1 MLRNETAI
9 RTDRQ
14 HDIQSGGEDIRLSRN
29 LHGTGQLNPACAS
42 QDGKLGIPTSRA
54 GLSSR
59 PLLQQARDLV
69 LLLLI

>member
-1 MLRNETAI
+1 MLRNKTAV
-9 RTDRQ
+9 RTNRQ
-14 HDIQSGGEDIRLSRN
+14 HDIQSSGEDIRLSRN
-29 LHGTGQLNPACAS
+29 LHRTGKLNPACAS

-59 PLLQQARDLV
+59 PLLEQPRDLV